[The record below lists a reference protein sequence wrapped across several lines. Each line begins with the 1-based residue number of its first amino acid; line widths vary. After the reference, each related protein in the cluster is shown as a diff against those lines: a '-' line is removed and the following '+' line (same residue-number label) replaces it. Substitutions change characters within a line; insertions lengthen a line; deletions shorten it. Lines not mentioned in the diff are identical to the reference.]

1 MLFVAD
7 SDSIMDED
15 ENNVSAKSHK
25 VRKTGRKAEK
35 KRQKDVKEDADTK
48 QKNPKAFAI
57 QSVNKLA
64 RTFHR

>member
-1 MLFVAD
+1 
-7 SDSIMDED
+7 MDD
-15 ENNVSAKSHK
+15 DVNNTSAKSHK
-25 VRKTGRKAEK
+25 IRKTGRKAEK
-35 KRQKDVKEDADTK
+35 KRQKNVKEEADTK